1 MGRRYLNL
9 FGNKLCFG
17 GTLFLSLWRVPKA
30 LVMNQR
36 CTIGGPSLIVIKH
49 GLCKNTITYS
59 VGRISHVWKTSLS
72 SLSCLCSPVLCGR
85 LQDWDLSLPDMRP
98 PLGDSWGLKTS
109 QNPPQSSFSLNELGK
124 PFLASSL
131 PGCCRSSWPK
141 QKSQARLG
149 FSVDF
154 IDNISYGFFL
164 MAPTLIVWIVSFPIF
179 WTRFNTIL
187 WPQYVIRANR
197 AFSDIFFLLYFTL

>member
-1 MGRRYLNL
+1 MGKRYLYL
-9 FGNKLCFG
+9 FGNKLRFV
-17 GTLFLSLWRVPKA
+17 GTLFLSLWRVPKT

-49 GLCKNTITYS
+49 GLCKNTVTYS

-72 SLSCLCSPVLCGR
+72 GLSCLCSRVLCGR
-85 LQDWDLSLPDMRP
+85 LQDWDLSLPDMGP

-131 PGCCRSSWPK
+131 PGCCHSSWPK
-141 QKSQARLG
+141 QKSRARLG

-154 IDNISYGFFL
+154 RHHFL
-164 MAPTLIVWIVSFPIF
+164 
-179 WTRFNTIL
+179 R
-187 WPQYVIRANR
+187 
-197 AFSDIFFLLYFTL
+197 IFFNGPYSNCLNCILPYILNQI